1 MQSPQGGPKDGEGPI
16 LLRSNLKN
24 GANTFREKSIVLEY
38 SENVLENEAKQ
49 PFLSPLTPVTVIPA
63 GRKLK
68 ITPDSGWK
76 ENQTYELRL
85 NKKIKDEHEGN
96 ASADTALVFSTGN
109 SIDAGFIEVSTE
121 DLSGKT
127 LAGKS
132 TMLLTAADKTQY
144 CSSGEGSIRLGGL
157 AKGAYRLLLFQDKNE
172 NLKYE
177 EEDGKLFTDSINL
190 DSNLRLTCRPLPQM
204 YKPLRF
210 FHLRK
215 KDTLMLE
222 SSRLMFAD
230 SSLLKNCI
238 GRNEEGTLF
247 CLYPFRQNQI
257 FRHADSLGN
266 RSFDTCDLSRIDSNR
281 SLPFIPL
288 KRKLR
293 TEKKA
298 KEIHVFL
305 NWTWKIFHH
314 PNTVEYTSDSIW
326 TKANWEKTETGLSLK
341 LPVLRAG
348 KIRLRFDTLLF
359 YNKQSLRKDS
369 LMLQA
374 NDLELPGKIS
384 GSLESDENNLVTELI
399 ANNKELVGKS
409 SGKKFQWLVS
419 PGQYKVQ
426 VYSDL
431 NGDGMYTGGNKV
443 LNRKAE
449 PLYVYPEK
457 IELKPGWDL
466 ENIRIKPIF

>member
-1 MQSPQGGPKDGEGPI
+1 
-16 LLRSNLKN
+16 
-24 GANTFREKSIVLEY
+24 
-38 SENVLENEAKQ
+38 
-49 PFLSPLTPVTVIPA
+49 
-63 GRKLK
+63 
-68 ITPDSGWK
+68 
-76 ENQTYELRL
+76 
-85 NKKIKDEHEGN
+85 
-96 ASADTALVFSTGN
+96 
-109 SIDAGFIEVSTE
+109 
-121 DLSGKT
+121 
-127 LAGKS
+127 
-132 TMLLTAADKTQY
+132 MLLTAADRTQY

-157 AKGAYRLLLFQDKNE
+157 AKGAYRLMLFQDKNE

-177 EEDGKLFTDSINL
+177 EDDGRLYSDSINL
-190 DSNLRLTCRPLPQM
+190 DTNLRLTCRPLPQM

-210 FHLRK
+210 YHLRK
-215 KDTLMLE
+215 KDTLLLE

-230 SSLLKNCI
+230 SSLLKYCV

-266 RSFDTCDLSRIDSNR
+266 RSIDTCDLSRIDSNR
-281 SLPFIPL
+281 SLPFISL

-298 KEIHVFL
+298 KEIHVFF

-314 PNTVEYTSDSIW
+314 PTMVEYTIDSIW

-341 LPVLRAG
+341 LPVLKAG

-369 LMLQA
+369 LMLQV

-384 GSLESDENNLVTELI
+384 GNLESDENNLVTELI
-399 ANNKELVGKS
+399 SNNKELVGKS

-443 LNRKAE
+443 LKRKAE
-449 PLYVYPEK
+449 PLYVYPDK